1 MLLLLFLNG
10 ISGAKRIS
18 AVFPHISVRWKLL
31 EDVAMISSRGDQ
43 EMSSLFQIQ
52 SKKIATSS
60 SIRIDRFEKQLNYD
74 WERDRSFFLQIFD
87 VCREILVECLHCS
100 FLGQWILNLTRHTT
114 LSLLVIPAGCR
125 SSLSSDQCSPD
136 SICFGS
142 SSSTQSR
149 CLCPFDRHGDRW
161 ALKWRCSTTNVNTRK
176 HNFSLTRTGDL
187 SLGRG
192 RDLAMKIERTFL
204 WSIFFCPSALSSI
217 WFIPLSFLCPNPTRF
232 LLFQPQSGRWWNDW
246 SLTSVTLNDSL
257 CFDGRCNLQPE
268 YPLAEDKEICH
279 SFSQNE
285 ASRTIVA
292 SLRLRQISTFIRSS
306 LFLPDHFQMI
316 IFVYPVRDCRCIEQD
331 RKRRDISTLLR
342 LCCSATERSA

>member
-60 SIRIDRFEKQLNYD
+60 SIRIDRFKKQLNYD

-87 VCREILVECLHCS
+87 VCV
-100 FLGQWILNLTRHTT
+100 
-114 LSLLVIPAGCR
+114 
-125 SSLSSDQCSPD
+125 
-136 SICFGS
+136 
-142 SSSTQSR
+142 
-149 CLCPFDRHGDRW
+149 PFDRHGDRW
-161 ALKWRCSTTNVNTRK
+161 ALKWRCSTTNINTRK
-176 HNFSLTRTGDL
+176 HNFSLTTTEDL
-187 SLGRG
+187 SLGWG
-192 RDLAMKIERTFL
+192 RDLAMKVERILL

-217 WFIPLSFLCPNPTRF
+217 FVIPLSFLCPNPTRF

-316 IFVYPVRDCRCIEQD
+316 IFVYPMRDCRCIEQD